1 MRSLGIC
8 LFLAAVVLC
17 SPCSTC
23 RCSDQKQPAQTAPS
37 PSPDLVDLTVIK
49 SLLGEST
56 QVSTTD
62 HFAIVHEVGANYIPG
77 TSRTLEVG
85 YTQFYQV
92 FSLAGFDLTRS
103 ADRLAWVCFPQQ
115 SKFDEYALRV
125 EGTDLSWLDGYYST
139 LTNRVAVVEPSPRL
153 PQRDKADA
161 SAKSDGNS
169 ADSAANA
176 DRHEEVLA
184 MSAVDSQM
192 DIARLTHEL
201 AHQLAFNS
209 GLQKRG
215 IMYPFWVS
223 EGLAT
228 NFEFDWLVG
237 TGFANCS
244 TARRDCLIRSR
255 EAGELIPLR
264 QFVVQLKSPANA
276 SRSRRYYA
284 QAWAFFQYL
293 LTERSE
299 NLRNYLVRLSKLAP
313 GQRTPKTLLREFTDS
328 FGSPEEIE
336 SSWNAFLDRQAQQ
349 AQASAASISV
359 ASQE

>member
-1 MRSLGIC
+1 MRSLGIS

-17 SPCSTC
+17 SPCSLC
-23 RCSDQKQPAQTAPS
+23 RCSDQKQPAQTALS
-37 PSPDLVDLTVIK
+37 PSPDLVDLTIIK
-49 SLLGEST
+49 SLLGEPP

-62 HFAIVHEVGANYIPG
+62 HFAIVHEAGANYLPG
-77 TSRTLEVG
+77 TSRTLELA
-85 YTQFYQV
+85 YKRFYEA

-103 ADRLAWVCFPQQ
+103 ADRLAWICFPQQ

-153 PQRDKADA
+153 PQRDRTDA
-161 SAKSDGNS
+161 SLKPDNNQVNLV
-169 ADSAANA
+169 ANA
-176 DRHEEVLA
+176 EHHEEVLA

-215 IMYPFWVS
+215 VMYPFWVS

-237 TGFANCS
+237 TGFADCS
-244 TARRDCLIRSR
+244 TARRECLIKAYA
-255 EAGELIPLR
+255 AGELIPLR
-264 QFVVQLKSPANA
+264 QFVVQLKSPASA

-293 LTERSE
+293 LIERSE
-299 NLRNYLVRLSKLAP
+299 NLRSYLLRLSNLAP

-336 SSWNAFLDRQAQQ
+336 NSWNAFLDRQAQQ
-349 AQASAASISV
+349 AQASTSSASLT
-359 ASQE
+359 SQK

>member
-1 MRSLGIC
+1 MRSLGIS

-17 SPCSTC
+17 SPCSLC

-37 PSPDLVDLTVIK
+37 PSPDLVDLTIIK
-49 SLLGEST
+49 SLLGEPT

-62 HFAIVHEVGANYIPG
+62 HFAIVHEAGVNYLPG
-77 TSRTLEVG
+77 TSRTLELA
-85 YTQFYQV
+85 YKQFYEV

-103 ADRLAWVCFPQQ
+103 ADRLVWICFPQQ
-115 SKFDEYALRV
+115 GKFDEYARRV

-153 PQRDKADA
+153 PQRDKADT
-161 SAKSDGNS
+161 SPK
-169 ADSAANA
+169 ADSNRVANA
-176 DRHEEVLA
+176 ENHEEVLA

-215 IMYPFWVS
+215 VMYPFWIS

-237 TGFANCS
+237 TGFADCS
-244 TARRDCLIRSR
+244 TARRECLIKAYA
-255 EAGELIPLR
+255 AGELIPLR
-264 QFVVQLKSPANA
+264 QFVVQLKSPASA

-299 NLRNYLVRLSKLAP
+299 NLRDYLVRLSKLAP

-328 FGSPEEIE
+328 FGSPEGIE

-359 ASQE
+359 ASPE